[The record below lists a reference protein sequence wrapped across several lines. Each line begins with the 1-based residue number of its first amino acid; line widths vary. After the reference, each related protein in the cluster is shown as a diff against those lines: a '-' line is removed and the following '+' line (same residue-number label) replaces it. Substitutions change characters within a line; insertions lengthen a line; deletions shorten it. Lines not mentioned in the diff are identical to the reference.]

1 MNVLPWAEGYF
12 IVGVRA
18 HGSRSLKS
26 TPETRSALVEKER
39 KLRVRKCHAYIS
51 KSLPRGFFPLF
62 PEKEPIVSLLHA
74 SRVLLVSVFED
85 PRIFSR
91 SQSRRLME
99 ISMQILSKESTGAK
113 ILCFKERLHVPFHDS
128 GFFNVICIWCFVTEK
143 MMLLISQYW

>member
-1 MNVLPWAEGYF
+1 MCYRGLKGISLRVCVRTAAGALNLP
-12 IVGVRA
+12 
-18 HGSRSLKS
+18 SRL
-26 TPETRSALVEKER
+26 EARSWRKR

-51 KSLPRGFFPLF
+51 KSLPRGFFPLL
-62 PEKEPIVSLLHA
+62 PETEPIVSFLHA

-99 ISMQILSKESTGAK
+99 ISMQILSKENTGAK
-113 ILCFKERLHVPFHDS
+113 ILCLKERLHAPFHVS
-128 GFFNVICIWCFVTEK
+128 GFFNVICIWFLVTEK